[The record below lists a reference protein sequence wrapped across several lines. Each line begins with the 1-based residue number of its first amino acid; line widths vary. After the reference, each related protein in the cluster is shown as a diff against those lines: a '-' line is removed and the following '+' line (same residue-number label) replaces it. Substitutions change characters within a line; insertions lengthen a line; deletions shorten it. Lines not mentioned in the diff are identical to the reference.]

1 MDAVRTH
8 VNANI
13 DTLSADNVGF
23 GVTVVDVVSEAGGLA
38 VHALINL
45 SSRHDAVIVVDV
57 DVDVSH
63 LFTGLSNVGPEP
75 LTW

>member
-45 SSRHDAVIVVDV
+45 SSSHDAVIVVDV
-57 DVDVSH
+57 DVSR
-63 LFTGLSNVGPEP
+63 LFTGLSNVSPEP